1 MKYGEQQSRQSSYY
15 LVSLVFATAAWI
27 MVLIAQALL
36 TSTVG
41 HEAVGALWF
50 AMIIQFFVNVA
61 VALAFYTRGMC
72 PHRHQIANFSSMAVV
87 LGVIGVDRTVYSKDQ
102 SRRAIAAGWII
113 LSAVDILWVLH
124 FSKDARASNDLSRA
138 LPEEEPLSTR
148 SRSSSSQPNA
158 TSSQSDS
165 PNDITVKNP
174 LSPLPSMSRA
184 RPEVDREESVLMAE
198 QDQAPSQ
205 TPNAASTANR
215 KSIGDARDSSGATG
229 FLLPMVRAADA
240 KQRTNNTVITQRSS
254 SATNASLNHA
264 SSLLTVSASFN
275 SGITTAP
282 STTVSYSS
290 RAQACW
296 TYQAS
301 PADAEE
307 LSFTAG
313 DILYVARTPQ
323 GKWWEARKVDGS
335 KDIVPSNY
343 LRLLAS

>member
-229 FLLPMVRAADA
+229 FLLPM
-240 KQRTNNTVITQRSS
+240 RSS